1 MSQISTRRLAALL
14 AVWALCCGLLPA
26 QHVHRHGP
34 PKRME
39 KEQIE
44 QLEAQWKQA
53 MLTDDVTAMDKLLSE
68 DYLGVTAAGDL
79 VTKSQQLDRMRSRK
93 VSVTKLD
100 TTEIKFKLIGQI
112 GIVTSL
118 AQIEAESDGRT
129 ITGQYRYTRIYQR
142 LPSGSWKI
150 TSFEATRVPGSGN
163 K

>member
-1 MSQISTRRLAALL
+1 
-14 AVWALCCGLLPA
+14 
-26 QHVHRHGP
+26 
-34 PKRME
+34 ME